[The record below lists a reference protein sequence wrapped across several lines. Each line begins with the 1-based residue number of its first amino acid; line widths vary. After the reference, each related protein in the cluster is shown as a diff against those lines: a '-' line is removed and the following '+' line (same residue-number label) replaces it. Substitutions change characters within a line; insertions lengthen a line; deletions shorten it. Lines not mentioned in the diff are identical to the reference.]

1 MLEGFQYRSISGW
14 SANAGLLAAVLTRGH
29 SCLQECLQL
38 FSGSLAQCW
47 LADPPQMLLLQV
59 AAQPGDRVFDPQHPA
74 LFRRRMHQ
82 DRRTPGSSLQ
92 CPPVAIPAVCRSAC
106 RSSRTTRHGA
116 GSAIGSSRRL
126 PDVDTANG
134 KRRAARCSAHR
145 WPYLPSAG
153 VPAGIPWLPR
163 RWPVRGSTAAAAA
176 NTFLV
181 NGKLKRNPTTG
192 LSIGSRKSMLL
203 WTL

>member
-59 AAQPGDRVFDPQHPA
+59 AAQPGDRFFDPQHPA

-134 KRRAARCSAHR
+134 HTSGYSLQRSPVAIPAVCRSACR
-145 WPYLPSAG
+145 YSLAT
-153 VPAGIPWLPR
+153 PAL
-163 RWPVRGSTAAAAA
+163 A
-176 NTFLV
+176 
-181 NGKLKRNPTTG
+181 
-192 LSIGSRKSMLL
+192 GSRIHRSCCCQYIPGEWQDEAQSNDRLIDRQP
-203 WTL
+203 